1 MKKLTVKQKH
11 QMDMHQLMMSPF
23 RTSSLAT
30 REKGTQMKSSC
41 RRRKK
46 KLTMGMEPS
55 LEEAHMVMRAG
66 RMLTAPL

>member
-1 MKKLTVKQKH
+1 MPPLH
-11 QMDMHQLMMSPF
+11 M
-23 RTSSLAT
+23 SSLAT